1 MQIDLISGQL
11 HPFVVLKYFGNF
23 SLKHNFQDVMLSLLR
38 SGHFL

>member
-11 HPFVVLKYFGNF
+11 YPSVVLKYFG
-23 SLKHNFQDVMLSLLR
+23 KHNFQDVMLSLLR